1 MNDSHLDGKERFMK
15 NEDIFLFTCCL
26 FFFGELSYFVK
37 KYLLSLPHCTQ
48 TFAVVWC
55 AFSMTSL
62 YKVSIQVGLNTCKC
76 FPPKVPL
83 TRGRQMCPC
92 KNEVWC
98 RFHLLH
104 PLPMPLCLWLMSKDH
119 LVLQQKCKSW

>member
-15 NEDIFLFTCCL
+15 NEDIFLFTCL

-55 AFSMTSL
+55 AFAMTSL

-76 FPPKVPL
+76 FPPKSAPHQRKTDVPMQERSLMPVPL
-83 TRGRQMCPC
+83 VASTP
-92 KNEVWC
+92 
-98 RFHLLH
+98 HA
-104 PLPMPLCLWLMSKDH
+104 PLPMADEQGSSGSSAEM
-119 LVLQQKCKSW
+119 